1 MRGSAGSTLESL
13 EARPVAV
20 DPEWATLRR
29 WWLGGHGHGWTS
41 MTMLLDHRVIRHIHP
56 GGASFKGEPGYDAL
70 KEKIE
75 ALLAEPAAT

>member
-1 MRGSAGSTLESL
+1 VRGSAGSTLESL

-41 MTMLLDHRVIRHIHP
+41 VTMLRDHRGNQAHP
-56 GGASFKGEPGYDAL
+56 PRRSVYGEPGYDAL

-75 ALLAEPAAT
+75 ALLGEPAAI